1 MTEIKDLFMKT
12 GKSQISTTN
21 MLVERLKPSIEYLT
35 YNIKRYNVPVTLVLF
50 YSEEDILDKLDDSMR
65 LTDVIDSIK
74 IGDSYFNFVFL
85 IFTDEEDSYAFV
97 KHVEYNKLSN
107 VDHFHYYEIL
117 PPEVYNYYNFIN
129 TYLFEIDEKKKN
141 NDFIMPPKI

>member
-1 MTEIKDLFMKT
+1 MTEKKDLFMQT

-21 MLVERLKPSIEYLT
+21 MLIEKLKPSIEYLT
-35 YNIKRYNVPVTLVLF
+35 YNIKRYNVPITLVLF
-50 YSEEDILDKLDDSMR
+50 YSEEDISDKLHDSVR

-107 VDHFHYYEIL
+107 IDHFYYYETL
-117 PPEVYNYYNFIN
+117 QPEIYNYYNFIN

-141 NDFIMPPKI
+141 NDLA